1 MFCLALCGMTAYW
14 SGVPLRAELILIL
27 KPLVT
32 DYAGAGELINL
43 VPTVLD
49 FWPDLALS
57 SFSCM
62 DLIQN
67 LVLTS
72 WYVGT
77 CYTTPATDTGNF
89 GYGQKKPSV
98 DIWSWGSLNAQHL
111 LCVLKLKILEN
122 QKLWKLMIVEQ
133 KSIEVNHG
141 YSKLY
146 WS

>member
-1 MFCLALCGMTAYW
+1 M
-14 SGVPLRAELILIL
+14 IL

-89 GYGQKKPSV
+89 GYGQKKTFSR
-98 DIWSWGSLNAQHL
+98 HL
-111 LCVLKLKILEN
+111 IMGVFKCSTFV
-122 QKLWKLMIVEQ
+122 VC
-133 KSIEVNHG
+133 IEVKDIG
-141 YSKLY
+141 KPKTMEVDDS
-146 WS
+146 